1 MPRVTLLHAPGG
13 GKQSESG
20 PHVHTP
26 VYPHSWHTCS
36 SHFPSFI
43 PRTLS
48 WAGLLVSCS
57 DLVLV
62 PSGLFWFWTESFL
75 QFFFSLFFSFSFWD
89 IQRLSSRNTQG
100 CICLFLRSMK
110 SIKVYL
116 VRHCWCHCWC
126 HFQQCFHTGLPLFET
141 ERRQQNLFTAWCP
154 VGCGFSSLYS
164 WEVFLKWMPCVLFF
178 SIGEIWMPF
187 CTC

>member
-1 MPRVTLLHAPGG
+1 MHPVEGNSLKAARMSIHLCILIPGILVLLIFPVLYPEPCLGLVYWCLVLIWCWSLRV
-13 GKQSESG
+13 
-20 PHVHTP
+20 
-26 VYPHSWHTCS
+26 
-36 SHFPSFI
+36 
-43 PRTLS
+43 
-48 WAGLLVSCS
+48 CS
-57 DLVLV
+57 DSGQNPFSSSSLV
-62 PSGLFWFWTESFL
+62 F
-75 QFFFSLFFSFSFWD
+75 FFSFSFWD

-116 VRHCWCHCWC
+116 VCHCWCHCWC
-126 HFQQCFHTGLPLFET
+126 HFQKCFHTGLPLFET

-164 WEVFLKWMPCVLFF
+164 WEVFLKWMSCVLFF
-178 SIGEIWMPF
+178 SIGEIWMTF